1 MIRSFRSA
9 TDRLVEVPLKED
21 GTPENDVLWIDLSDP
36 TAGEEKELE
45 KWLGIPIPTHED
57 MTEIEESSRFYMEN
71 GAQYMTAPL
80 IYTVDGDKRDIA
92 PVTFILTGSR
102 LVTVRYSH
110 PQAVELFILRVTKA
124 GNGVITQ
131 QCTGLTI
138 LTAVMEAAT
147 DRLADLLEA
156 VSGRIE
162 KAARNIFHRD
172 EGAMPMSTVDFR
184 KILNQIGNQGTLLS
198 MVRESIAGVSRLL
211 VYVEAY
217 GKTVTPK
224 YIEADGKTVTPKK
237 DMKTTVKSL
246 EQDTQSLEHYA
257 DFLSAKMT
265 FLLDTVVGMIS
276 TEQNAI
282 IKFFSVAAVGF
293 MPPTLVASIYGM
305 NFQFMPELNEKWG
318 YPFALFLM
326 IISAVIPILYFR
338 KKGWL

>member
-1 MIRSFRSA
+1 MIRSFRSS
-9 TDRLVEVPLKED
+9 TDRLVEVPLNEN

-36 TAGEEKELE
+36 TPGEEKQLE
-45 KWLGIPIPTHED
+45 QWLGIPIPTHDD

-80 IYTVDGDKRDIA
+80 IYAVNDKRNIA
-92 PVTFILTGSR
+92 PVTFILTGFR

-110 PQAVELFILRVTKA
+110 PQAVELFMLRVTKA
-124 GNGVITQ
+124 GNGIITQ

-138 LTAVMEAAT
+138 LTALIETAT

-156 VSGRIE
+156 VSARIE
-162 KAARNIFHRD
+162 NNSRNIFHRD

-184 KILNQIGNQGTLLS
+184 KILNQIGTQGTLLS
-198 MVRESIAGVSRLL
+198 MVRESIAGISRLL

-224 YIEADGKTVTPKK
+224 YIETDGKTVTPKK

-293 MPPTLVASIYGM
+293 MPPTLIASIYGM
-305 NFQFMPELNEKWG
+305 NFQFMPELNETWG
-318 YPFALFLM
+318 YPFAIFLM
-326 IISAVIPILYFR
+326 IISAVIPIIYFR

>member
-1 MIRSFRSA
+1 MIRLFRSS
-9 TDRLVEVPLKED
+9 TDCLVEVPLQENGMLED
-21 GTPENDVLWIDLSDP
+21 NVLWIDLSDP
-36 TAGEEKELE
+36 TQDEEKKLE
-45 KWLGIPIPTHED
+45 QWLEIPIPTHED

-71 GAQYMTAPL
+71 GAQYLTAPL
-80 IYTVDGDKRDIA
+80 IYTVSGNKRNIA
-92 PVTFILTGSR
+92 PVTFILVGSR

-110 PQAVELFILRVTKA
+110 PQAIELFITRVVKT

-138 LTAVMEAAT
+138 LTALTEAAT

-156 VSGRIE
+156 VSTRIE
-162 KAARNIFHRD
+162 TASRQIFQRD
-172 EGAMPMSTVDFR
+172 ENSMPMSTADFR
-184 KILNQIGNQGTLLS
+184 KILNQIGNQGALLS
-198 MVRESIAGVSRLL
+198 MVRESIAGISRML

-217 GKTVTPK
+217 GKTFTPK
-224 YIEADGKTVTPKK
+224 YVEADGKTVTPKK
-237 DMKTTVKSL
+237 DMKTNVKSL

-257 DFLSAKMT
+257 DFLSAKMS

-305 NFQFMPELNEKWG
+305 NFQFMPELARPWG

-326 IISAVIPILYFR
+326 VISAVIPIIYFR